1 MSSKYVSPRFEDV
14 VRKMPLDG
22 VSLEDFIQEKLEGF
36 ALEMD
41 SREVVDEQRNCK
53 GETIV

>member
-41 SREVVDEQRNCK
+41 SREVVDEQRNYK

>member
-1 MSSKYVSPRFEDV
+1 
-14 VRKMPLDG
+14 MPLEG

-41 SREVVDEQRNCK
+41 SREVVDEQLNYK
-53 GETIV
+53 GETIVQQTPNVSS